1 MLTYANLH
9 FQTIPKIQ
17 HQPTEWTLTGCQMGS
32 IRTPGAVGI
41 WGGRVLT
48 RAQRLCDLSHVS
60 RGGNA
65 VFCPSVNELH
75 TQTDTR

>member
-17 HQPTEWTLTGCQMGS
+17 HQLTESTLTACQMRS
-32 IRTPGAVGI
+32 IRTSGAVGI
-41 WGGRVLT
+41 WGGGVLLT
-48 RAQRLCDLSHVS
+48 RAQHLCDLSHVS

-65 VFCPSVNELH
+65 AVLPFS
-75 TQTDTR
+75 